1 MATMANQFMAML
13 LKIPTERDST
23 LVDVESDS
31 IGVAVMLVFAN
42 VFVVTIIAGR
52 NIIDK
57 LDYINYQK
65 KR

>member
-13 LKIPTERDST
+13 LKIPTERDSN

-31 IGVAVMLVFAN
+31 IGVTVMLVFAN

-52 NIIDK
+52 NIIDT
-57 LDYINYQK
+57 LA
-65 KR
+65 RLF